1 MDYVDQR
8 VRELILKVLGLNACR
23 VTEDALLIDDL
34 GADREG
40 IEKLVVALMEEFGA
54 KLPSQE
60 KFALLFASFVPAAA
74 SVYRSAGREQFGDHS
89 SAAETIQTF
98 RDAVQFCI
106 MQLHNRI
113 NVKHQIIEA
122 GNVVNTLMEEQIA
135 GLKTPDI
142 YGHYSIVSDQYCESG
157 KPKLI
162 SARRHTKA
170 VREEPWDEVVG
181 NRVTVVVESFPKFS
195 VSEILARARSEI
207 GFWDYHMLFRNCEH
221 FVTYATEGQKKSAQ
235 VRKLIRVA
243 TAVAE
248 GVAAYSVLKESP
260 TSHATPAP
268 LGVR

>member
-1 MDYVDQR
+1 MNYVDQR
-8 VRELILKVLGLNACR
+8 VRELMLKVLGLNACR
-23 VTEDALLIDDL
+23 VTENALLIDDL

-40 IEKLVVALMEEFGA
+40 IEKLVVAFMEEFGA

-60 KFALLFASFVPAAA
+60 KFALLFASFDPAAA

-113 NVKHQIIEA
+113 NVKHQITEA
-122 GNVVNTLMEEQIA
+122 GNVVNTLMEEPIT
-135 GLKTPDI
+135 GLSIPDI

-162 SARRHTKA
+162 SARGYTDT

-195 VSEILARARSEI
+195 VSEILARARSKIESWNYQLLSENCLS
-207 GFWDYHMLFRNCEH
+207 GNCEH
-221 FVTYATEGQKKSAQ
+221 FVTYVTEGQPKSAQ
-235 VRKLIRVA
+235 VRKVRRVA
-243 TAVAE
+243 TAVA
-248 GVAAYSVLKESP
+248 GGAAGAAAFGVLKE
-260 TSHATPAP
+260 
-268 LGVR
+268 